1 MNDDNLKE
9 ETNMKDLSNYVI
21 PYPYAGYELFER
33 YRFNSFD
40 EFKRTI
46 FDWVHQNKA
55 SEPISRYYISN
66 IFTDIMNPRLKDNKK
81 VLHGMFAHREK
92 IFEFK
97 DFSGIGF
104 GIIID
109 EKLETVRFSV
119 PHPSEEDKELYPGY
133 DFAKFDKMSIT
144 DKLKWFNDHCEFIPI
159 IIYYENFEDGD
170 SHKYSH
176 IKKNLGYLGLVEYI
190 SQAKFKPSDNVYYF
204 IRHDHKGN
212 IWLQRDL
219 EKSPRRTK

>member
-1 MNDDNLKE
+1 MKTNL
-9 ETNMKDLSNYVI
+9 NNYII
-21 PYPYAGYELFER
+21 PYPYEGYDHFER
-33 YRFNSFD
+33 YRYNSFD

-46 FDWVHQNKA
+46 FDWVCQNKA
-55 SEPISRYYISN
+55 SEPIPRYYISN
-66 IFTDIMNPRLKDNKK
+66 IFTHIMNPSLKDNKK
-81 VLHGMFAHREK
+81 VLHWMFAHREK

-119 PHPSEEDKELYPGY
+119 PHPTEEDKELYPDY
-133 DFAKFDKMSIT
+133 DFAEFDKMSII
-144 DKLKWFNDHCEFIPI
+144 DKLKWFDDHCEFIPI
-159 IIYYENFEDGD
+159 IMCYEDFKDGD

-190 SQAKFKPSDNVYYF
+190 SKSQFTPSDNVYYF
-204 IRHDHKGN
+204 ICHDNKGN

>member
-1 MNDDNLKE
+1 
-9 ETNMKDLSNYVI
+9 MKKGLSEYVV
-21 PYPYAGYELFER
+21 PYPYEGYERFER
-33 YRFNSFD
+33 HRYNSFD

-46 FDWVHQNKA
+46 FDWVHRNKA
-55 SEPISRYYISN
+55 SEPISRYYNYILD
-66 IFTDIMNPRLKDNKK
+66 IFPDIMNPSLKDNKK
-81 VLHGMFAHREK
+81 VLHWMSAHCEK

-109 EKLETVRFSV
+109 EKLETVRFLV
-119 PHPSEEDKELYPGY
+119 PHPTEEDKELYPGY

-159 IIYYENFEDGD
+159 RIYYEDFEDGY

-176 IKKNLGYLGLVEYI
+176 IKKNLGYLGLTEYI

-204 IRHDHKGN
+204 ICHDHKGN

>member
-1 MNDDNLKE
+1 
-9 ETNMKDLSNYVI
+9 MKDLSNYVV
-21 PYPYAGYELFER
+21 PYPYEGYERFER
-33 YRFNSFD
+33 RRNSFA
-40 EFKRTI
+40 EFKRII
-46 FDWVHQNKA
+46 FDWVHRNKA

-81 VLHGMFAHREK
+81 ILHWMFAHREK

-109 EKLETVRFSV
+109 EKLETVRFLV
-119 PHPSEEDKELYPGY
+119 PHPTEEDKGLYPDY
-133 DFAKFDKMSIT
+133 DFAEFDKMSII
-144 DKLKWFNDHCEFIPI
+144 DKLKWFDDHCEFIPI
-159 IIYYENFEDGD
+159 RMCYEDFEDGD

-190 SQAKFKPSDNVYYF
+190 SKSQFTPSDNVYYF
-204 IRHDHKGN
+204 ICHDHKGN

-219 EKSPRRTK
+219 EKSPRRIK